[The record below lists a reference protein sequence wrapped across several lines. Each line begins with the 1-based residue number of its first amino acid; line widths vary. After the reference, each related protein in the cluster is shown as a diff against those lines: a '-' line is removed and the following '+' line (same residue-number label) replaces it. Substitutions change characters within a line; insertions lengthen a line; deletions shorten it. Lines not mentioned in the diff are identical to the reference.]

1 MAADR
6 QERVLVAGDGVAGL
20 ETVLALQTLAPGRF
34 DITMLAPGRHFT
46 YHPLAFGVPLPRD
59 APPRLELASIA
70 RDLRF
75 HLIRDALERVDVEP
89 HEVITQDGARV
100 PYDVLVLTLGARP
113 AAAVEGAI
121 PFRGSQDVRA
131 VTDALQTLGPDPA
144 RVAYI
149 VRSLSM
155 WSLPA
160 YELALYTAAWAATE
174 DAAVDVLLVTAEDEP
189 LQAFGRE
196 ASERVA
202 GLLESSGVSF
212 VSCVVD
218 RVEAGLLE
226 GDMAAS
232 IPIDLGV
239 ALPYLMGRAVPGLPR
254 DANDFTPVNE
264 IGEVDGVA
272 DVYAIGDMTNRSL
285 KQDSFSAQQ
294 ADVAAAAIAG
304 VADPGVR
311 TGPYSPVLW
320 AKLLNGRSPLYL
332 QSPPAEDGTSVS
344 DAGLAASW
352 WPTHRFAGVH
362 LAPYLGTHGDLQPV
376 A

>member
-1 MAADR
+1 MAAAR
-6 QERVLVAGDGVAGL
+6 QEKVLVAGGGVAGL

-34 DITMLAPGRHFT
+34 DITMLAPERHFT
-46 YHPLAFGVPLPRD
+46 YNPLAFGVPLPRY
-59 APPRLELASIA
+59 APARLELASIA
-70 RDLRF
+70 RDLGF
-75 HLIRDALERVDVEP
+75 HLIRDAVERVDVEP

-100 PYDVLVLTLGARP
+100 AYDVLVLTLGARP
-113 AAAVEGAI
+113 TAAVQGAI
-121 PFRGSQDVRA
+121 PFRGSQDVTA
-131 VTDALQTLGPDPA
+131 VTDALRTLGPGPA

-160 YELALYTAAWAATE
+160 YELALYTAAWAARK
-174 DAAVDVLLVTAEDEP
+174 DVAVDVLLVTAEDEP

-202 GLLESSGVSF
+202 GLLESSGIAF
-212 VSCVVD
+212 VSSVVD
-218 RVEAGLLE
+218 RIEAGLLR

-239 ALPYLMGRAVPGLPR
+239 ALPYLVGRAVPGLPH

-264 IGEVDGVA
+264 FGEVDGVT

-285 KQDSFSAQQ
+285 KQDRFSAQQ

-304 VADPGVR
+304 VDDPGVR
-311 TGPYSPVLW
+311 TGSYSPVLR
-320 AKLLNGRSPLYL
+320 AELLNGRSPLYL
-332 QSPPAEDGTSVS
+332 HHHPAENGSSMS
-344 DAGLAASW
+344 DAGVAASW
-352 WPTHRFAGVH
+352 WPTHRFAGAH
-362 LAPYLGTHGDLQPV
+362 LAPYLGTHGDLQP
-376 A
+376 AA